1 MANFFDQFD
10 AEQKGRPQGNFFDQF
25 DSGAQPKLGPT
36 ESGGFTGSF
45 LESLKERFS
54 TALPAAKLYTGLGDQ
69 SEATKQLLAAN
80 QASEEAFKQT
90 EFSDIGD
97 SLKQGRYGEA
107 LGKTVD
113 KFKEVAGSSFGSMA
127 PAMVAG
133 RGAAMF
139 GGPVAGLTA
148 FGLVSLGSYIADNI
162 GRQKQEQ
169 QKLGREGEDIDRLSA
184 SAASAGQAALDVF
197 GFKFFKPLGKLVG
210 IEGKEAADRAA
221 MEIVEAATNP
231 GAYKRAVAKG
241 LAQGIAFE
249 VPQEVTQQ
257 VLERWQAGLPL
268 DPFTDPEA
276 AKEYA
281 EAAGGALLLGGPMG
295 VGSKVMQTYAARQTP
310 EGQALLSPVTEGS
323 VYDTLSREQEQQYD
337 PEARLAELERKG
349 FGTKARTVV
358 GPDGKPMTIPGEQ
371 GTFFTR
377 AEKEEYDALK
387 QGKPDVAKFR
397 YESDRAGTEMAGQ
410 PGAVTTTAGA
420 GELDADGMVSAG
432 QPAPAAVERETEQP
446 SSLIDDTFERL
457 NTFKQQ
463 YQDLRNEALSLM
475 GQGAMTPGQT
485 NQLRMVQRDLS
496 AVVDANADL
505 LRNPELVAQ
514 LKNPVFNG
522 MAALPSQGELIPTA
536 SAVHRKIAV
545 ALTMGRRDPQAAAAF
560 LQGQKE
566 RLQQRYDNGE
576 YNQDWARSVAKS
588 YNLTQGEAVQRY
600 QELAKAHLQQQMAE
614 IDQAIADVSRQ
625 KSLASRAPEQQRGL
639 FDEDEAAAKLEKAIY
654 GGEATQRKVIDE
666 TFGAP
671 APSTLKPRTAS
682 VNFKSNSTT
691 GIVSNESVLGGL
703 RRIAEDDDIA
713 SEYPNR
719 VGAVML
725 TGLDRQDGGQKG
737 RASDVLKALTAWA
750 DKNNERLVLMPAA
763 SGDLTQA
770 DLVKWYERNGF
781 VSRNDGAMERAPA
794 AKQERVAE
802 PTAEE
807 SEIQPGLTEK
817 QVGKEGVPAEFSAEH
832 ILATPEGR
840 AVQQLFGGIQSA
852 ADSPSET
859 QKHQSLLQN
868 IAKAFTEYDIVGAGE
883 RAGAGMRAA
892 LEFLQNKFGGADT
905 FQNLLSRLR
914 TMSVDAQSKLF
925 KQLRLPDL
933 TTRRGLEEFQRE
945 IEKYLEQRTLPNEGV
960 KIPTKSTSA
969 GRGIFP
975 YSEEISVGLNEAK
988 SFPPL
993 ESGKPRRPEMR
1004 YMEKKYK
1011 ISDTRIR
1018 QAIKFLR
1025 QKIEGRL
1032 KLTPEDIAA
1041 KTYLDNKSRST
1052 FGDVLRDLAFDLAM
1066 FKLDPKEHGANATF
1080 RGEGGK
1086 YAENFRAWLEQN
1098 TDKNTIELLDELIA
1112 DQTATYEANKQFDSY
1127 ISDYNRKL
1135 EKLAEQRQEDYE
1147 KRTGKKL
1154 TRAPG
1159 QRKPRKVVQTKV
1171 TEAVEETAAE
1181 EAEETPDVEA
1191 ITKNLPQV
1199 KWIGVHPAII
1209 RTLENGD
1216 VRGALEI
1223 MAKGEGRY
1231 YSLLAQRLL
1240 DAGIDAKVRFIDNS
1254 TMESLNNNPMDPRV
1268 LDSYINSVSKIV
1280 ETLAAGDMK
1289 EDLLTQ
1295 LKSNDPNIVGN
1306 ALYQMS
1312 ATAKQSGGTKNQIQ
1326 TLEDAYKFFQE
1337 NYMWRAKF
1345 SPDENEI
1352 VLRRASGLTNAVFL
1366 HEAIHAATSSAINK
1380 SEKLTGIRKQGY
1392 DQLKELFEYSQKALK
1407 DLQVTDGSL
1416 YGLTNLHEFV
1426 AEAMTNPLFQAHL
1439 RKLAYKASPFS
1450 LWTRFTQA
1458 VRKLFGI
1465 KNDKSIESN
1474 VFNEALLAT
1483 DALMPGGITGKEDVT
1498 GTGGAM
1504 AAAFFP
1510 KGVANSKTALNNL
1523 MTSGSW
1529 NEAKANW
1536 PRFYNSLK
1544 ADLRPGVLGFLT
1556 MRQMAD
1562 IVGGRIPQLNN
1573 FIRVAEEF
1581 MARKNEI
1588 LNISGDISKRWEKL
1602 QARDPEMSRKLGAV
1616 MHRAT
1621 INEIDPDPKSIFTSQ
1636 AQRAKDPDL
1645 TEMWKGLDDEARAI
1659 YRKVRDFYED
1669 RYSEYRQTLN
1679 RRLIAMNQYGVSETT
1694 INEIRAEFDKARR
1707 KGPYFPL
1714 MRHGRFWYQVGTGN
1728 TREYYMFESQG
1739 QLEAHLADNPRK
1751 DELTA
1756 SGSQYREQQD
1766 LHARQSQFL
1775 KATFD
1780 AIDNSSVLN
1789 AQDLKDSVYQAW
1801 LSTQPESSF
1810 RNQFV
1815 HRQKVAGYSEDALRN
1830 FAKSSFHM
1838 AYQLARFEHSSE
1850 MFSQIAAAR
1859 LQLKERV
1866 KPADPANVKTMR
1878 ENNELS
1884 DYVKE
1889 MDRRLTLM
1897 LNPTDIGTIPS
1908 VLSNIGFIW
1917 YLTAPASAI
1926 VNVLGGMVI
1935 GLPTLVGQQVRL
1947 NPNMSYIK
1955 ATLKALGEMK
1965 TVAAEI
1971 MRTGFAF
1978 EKGARLKDNMLHFPS
1993 LTRSSTLS
2001 AVDKAAYDR
2010 FVADGLIDI
2019 TATYDQSGLAASPTE
2034 SYTGTR
2040 HRVMQALSS
2049 LFHNAERF
2057 NREIM
2062 AMSAFRTAMEKR
2074 KDYADKTQAFNEAIA
2089 EAKDVTNRSMF
2100 DYSSMNKPRYF
2111 QHPVA
2116 RVVLQFKQFPQ
2127 QMTFFLAHNFLNMIK
2142 GASPEVRR
2150 EATARFVGT
2159 MGMAGIFSG
2168 ATGLWGFSTVASILN
2183 AVING
2188 LDDERDEPFDF
2199 ELEFV
2204 NWANETFGKGL
2215 GMFISRGIGNAVG
2228 VDLASR
2234 TKLDEMWFRDGR
2246 KNQDE
2251 VEALQSFL
2259 VEQLGPTVG
2268 LGINA
2273 AQAVKLWNEGHADR
2287 ALEMVA
2293 PAFIKNPLV
2302 AARYA
2307 REGANTLA
2315 GDPLAED
2322 IGSFD
2327 LLMQS
2332 LGLRSADIAERQ
2344 YYNITKKGQ
2353 EQAILKERQNLL
2365 NLYGISFMAGDF
2377 ESNDKALEKIMK
2389 FNEKHPSVA
2398 IPSDSIIRSIEQRAK
2413 KSAMTD
2419 HGLYIDK
2426 RMLGMKSESY
2436 LD

>member
-1 MANFFDQFD
+1 
-10 AEQKGRPQGNFFDQF
+10 
-25 DSGAQPKLGPT
+25 
-36 ESGGFTGSF
+36 
-45 LESLKERFS
+45 
-54 TALPAAKLYTGLGDQ
+54 
-69 SEATKQLLAAN
+69 
-80 QASEEAFKQT
+80 
-90 EFSDIGD
+90 
-97 SLKQGRYGEA
+97 
-107 LGKTVD
+107 
-113 KFKEVAGSSFGSMA
+113 
-127 PAMVAG
+127 
-133 RGAAMF
+133 
-139 GGPVAGLTA
+139 
-148 FGLVSLGSYIADNI
+148 
-162 GRQKQEQ
+162 
-169 QKLGREGEDIDRLSA
+169 
-184 SAASAGQAALDVF
+184 
-197 GFKFFKPLGKLVG
+197 
-210 IEGKEAADRAA
+210 
-221 MEIVEAATNP
+221 
-231 GAYKRAVAKG
+231 
-241 LAQGIAFE
+241 
-249 VPQEVTQQ
+249 
-257 VLERWQAGLPL
+257 
-268 DPFTDPEA
+268 
-276 AKEYA
+276 
-281 EAAGGALLLGGPMG
+281 
-295 VGSKVMQTYAARQTP
+295 
-310 EGQALLSPVTEGS
+310 
-323 VYDTLSREQEQQYD
+323 
-337 PEARLAELERKG
+337 
-349 FGTKARTVV
+349 
-358 GPDGKPMTIPGEQ
+358 
-371 GTFFTR
+371 
-377 AEKEEYDALK
+377 
-387 QGKPDVAKFR
+387 
-397 YESDRAGTEMAGQ
+397 
-410 PGAVTTTAGA
+410 
-420 GELDADGMVSAG
+420 
-432 QPAPAAVERETEQP
+432 
-446 SSLIDDTFERL
+446 
-457 NTFKQQ
+457 
-463 YQDLRNEALSLM
+463 
-475 GQGAMTPGQT
+475 MTPGQT

-625 KSLASRAPEQQRGL
+625 KSLASRAPEPQQGL
-639 FDEDEAAAKLEKAIY
+639 LDEDEAAAKLEKAIY
-654 GGEATQRKVIDE
+654 GGEASQRKVIDE

-671 APSTLKPRTAS
+671 LP
-682 VNFKSNSTT
+682 
-691 GIVSNESVLGGL
+691 GEQVSE
-703 RRIAEDDDIA
+703 E
-713 SEYPNR
+713 
-719 VGAVML
+719 
-725 TGLDRQDGGQKG
+725 
-737 RASDVLKALTAWA
+737 
-750 DKNNERLVLMPAA
+750 PAA
-763 SGDLTQA
+763 QPPAPVTTQ
-770 DLVKWYERNGF
+770 
-781 VSRNDGAMERAPA
+781 ERAGP
-794 AKQERVAE
+794 
-802 PTAEE
+802 PTLEE
-807 SEIQPGLTEK
+807 SEIQPGLTKK

-832 ILATPEGR
+832 ILGTPEGR
-840 AVQQLFGGIQSA
+840 AVQQLFGGIKSA

-868 IAKAFTEYDIVGAGE
+868 IAKVFTEYDIISISE

-892 LEFLQNKFGGADT
+892 LEFLQNKFGGADA
-905 FQNLLSRLR
+905 FQNLLSRLG
-914 TMSVDAQSKLF
+914 TMSAEAQSKLF

-933 TTRRGLEEFQRE
+933 TTRRGLEDFQRE
-945 IEKYLEQRTLPNEGV
+945 VEKYLEQRTLTGGGV

-993 ESGKPRRPEMR
+993 ESGQPRRPEMR
-1004 YMEKKYK
+1004 IYDKKYK
-1011 ISDTRIR
+1011 VSDTRIR
-1018 QAIKFLR
+1018 QAVKFLR
-1025 QKIEGRL
+1025 QKIEARL

-1052 FGDVLRDLAFDLAM
+1052 FGDVLRDLACDLAM
-1066 FKLDPKEHGANATF
+1066 FKLDPKEHGANSLF

-1086 YAENFRAWLEQN
+1086 YAENFRAWLEKN
-1098 TDKNTIELLDELIA
+1098 TDKNTIELLDQLIA
-1112 DQTATYEANKQFDSY
+1112 DQTATFEAEKLFDSY
-1127 ISDYNRKL
+1127 VSDYNRKL
-1135 EKLAEQRQEDYE
+1135 EKLAEQRQDDYE

-1171 TEAVEETAAE
+1171 AEAVGETAAE
-1181 EAEETPDVEA
+1181 ETEETPDVEA

-1199 KWIGVHPAII
+1199 KWLGLHTAIF
-1209 RTLENGD
+1209 RTLEKGD

-1223 MAKGEGRY
+1223 MAGGNGY

-1254 TMESLNNNPMDPRV
+1254 TMESLNDNPMDKRV
-1268 LDSYINSVSKIV
+1268 LDSYISSVSKIV
-1280 ETLAAGDMK
+1280 EALAAGDMK
-1289 EDLLTQ
+1289 EELLAK
-1295 LKSNDPNIVGN
+1295 LKSSDPNLVGN
-1306 ALYQMS
+1306 ALYQV
-1312 ATAKQSGGTKNQIQ
+1312 AGTAKQSGGTKSQIQ
-1326 TLEDAYKFFQE
+1326 TLEDAYKFFQN
-1337 NYMWRAKF
+1337 NYMWRGKF
-1345 SPDENEI
+1345 APDKNEI
-1352 VLRRASGLTNAVFL
+1352 VFRRSNGLTNALFL
-1366 HEAIHAATSSAINK
+1366 HEAIHAATASAINK

-1544 ADLRPGVLGFLT
+1544 ADMRPGVLGFLT

-1588 LNISGDISKRWEKL
+1588 LTLSGGISKRWEKL
-1602 QARDPEMSRKLGAV
+1602 QARDPEMSRQLGAV

-1621 INEIDPDPKSIFTSQ
+1621 INEIDPDPQSIFTSQ

-1645 TEMWKGLDDEARAI
+1645 IKMWNALDAEAKTI
-1659 YRKVRDFYED
+1659 YRQVRDFYED

-1780 AIDNSSVLN
+1780 AIDNSSALN

-1926 VNVLGGMVI
+1926 VNVLGGMII

-2234 TKLDEMWFRDGR
+2234 TKLDQMWIPDGR

-2287 ALEMVA
+2287 AIEMVS
-2293 PAFIKNPLV
+2293 PAFIKSPLI

-2332 LGLRSADIAERQ
+2332 LGLRPADIAERQ

-2353 EQAILKERQNLL
+2353 EQAIMKERQNLL

-2377 ESNDKALEKIMK
+2377 ESNDKALEKITK

>member
-10 AEQKGRPQGNFFDQF
+10 AEQKGRPQQNFFDQF
-25 DSGAQPKLGPT
+25 DASSTAKLGPT

-45 LESLKERFS
+45 LESLKERFA
-54 TALPAAKLYTGLGDQ
+54 TAAPAAKLYTGLGDQ
-69 SEATKQLLAAN
+69 EEATKQLLAAN
-80 QASEEAFKQT
+80 QASADAFKQT

-97 SLKQGRYGEA
+97 SFRQGNYGEA

-133 RGAAMF
+133 RTATMF
-139 GGPVAGLTA
+139 GGPVAGLAA
-148 FGLVSLGSYIADNI
+148 FGVVSLGSYIADNI

-169 QKLGREGEDIDRLSA
+169 QKLGRESEDINRLSA
-184 SAASAGQAALDVF
+184 TTASAGQAALDVF

-210 IEGKEAADRAA
+210 IEGKESAERAA
-221 MEIVEAATNP
+221 MEIVEAATQP
-231 GAYKRAVAKG
+231 KAYRNAVARG

-249 VPQEVTQQ
+249 VPQEVAQQ

-276 AKEYA
+276 AKEYT

-295 VGSKVMQTYAARQTP
+295 ASSRVMQTYAARRSP
-310 EGQALLSPVTEGS
+310 EGQALLNPATEGS
-323 VYDTLSREQEQQYD
+323 VYDTLSREED
-337 PEARLAELERKG
+337 VSG
-349 FGTKARTVV
+349 F
-358 GPDGKPMTIPGEQ
+358 EQ
-371 GTFFTR
+371 GT
-377 AEKEEYDALK
+377 
-387 QGKPDVAKFR
+387 
-397 YESDRAGTEMAGQ
+397 DRTGDGVVGQ
-410 PGAVTTTAGA
+410 PGVVTPTAGA
-420 GELDADGMVSAG
+420 GELDTSGVV
-432 QPAPAAVERETEQP
+432 PPRPPVAATVEGEGEQP
-446 SSLIDDTFERL
+446 SALTESALEEYD
-457 NTFKQQ
+457 TFKQQ
-463 YQDLRNEALSLM
+463 YQSLRDEALAILGRGEISPA
-475 GQGAMTPGQT
+475 QDR
-485 NQLRMVQRDLS
+485 QLKTILRDL
-496 AVVDANADL
+496 AEVVDANAGLIGD
-505 LRNPELVAQ
+505 PDLVAK

-522 MAALPSQGELIPTA
+522 LAALPSQGELIPTA
-536 SAVHRKIAV
+536 SAIHRKVSV
-545 ALTMGRRDPQAAAAF
+545 ALTMGRRDPQAAVAF

-576 YNQDWARSVAKS
+576 YDQNWAMSVAKS
-588 YNLTQGEAVQRY
+588 YNLTQGEAIQRY
-600 QELAKAHLQQQMAE
+600 QELAQAHLEQQLAE

-625 KSLASRAPEQQRGL
+625 KALPSRAPSQQQGL
-639 FDEDEAAAKLEKAIY
+639 FDVDEAAEKLEQALY
-654 GGEATQRKVIDE
+654 GDEVTRQKTIDE

-671 APSTLKPRTAS
+671 LP
-682 VNFKSNSTT
+682 
-691 GIVSNESVLGGL
+691 GEQIVE
-703 RRIAEDDDIA
+703 
-713 SEYPNR
+713 
-719 VGAVML
+719 
-725 TGLDRQDGGQKG
+725 
-737 RASDVLKALTAWA
+737 
-750 DKNNERLVLMPAA
+750 
-763 SGDLTQA
+763 
-770 DLVKWYERNGF
+770 
-781 VSRNDGAMERAPA
+781 
-794 AKQERVAE
+794 E
-802 PTAEE
+802 PTAEAPAPQSTQERVGPLTLEE
-807 SEIQPGLTEK
+807 SEAQPGMTKE
-817 QVGKEGVPAEFSAEH
+817 QIGKEGAPAEFSAEH
-832 ILATPEGR
+832 ILGTPEGQ
-840 AVQQLFGGIQSA
+840 AVQQFFGSVRSA
-852 ADSPSET
+852 AESPAET
-859 QKHQSLLQN
+859 QKHTSLLQN

-883 RAGAGMRAA
+883 KAGAGMRAA
-892 LEFLQNKFGGADT
+892 LAYLQNKFGGADT
-905 FQNLLSRLR
+905 FNNLLTYLR
-914 TMSVDAQSKLF
+914 TMSVPEQSKLF

-933 TTRRGLEEFQRE
+933 TTRRGLEELQQQ
-945 IEKYLEQRTLPNEGV
+945 IEKHLEQRTLTGEGV

-975 YSEEISVGLNEAK
+975 YSEEISVNLNEAK

-993 ESGKPRRPEMR
+993 ESGQPRRPEMR
-1004 YMEKKYK
+1004 STEKKYK

-1025 QKIEGRL
+1025 QKIEARL
-1032 KLTPEDIAA
+1032 KLTPEDVAA
-1041 KTYLDNKSRST
+1041 KTYLDNKARST

-1066 FKLDPKEHGANATF
+1066 FKLDPKEYGANNMF

-1086 YAENFRAWLEQN
+1086 YAENFRAWLEKN
-1098 TDKNTIELLDELIA
+1098 TDKNTIELLDQLIA
-1112 DQTATYEANKQFDSY
+1112 DQTATYEANKQFDAYVSE
-1127 ISDYNRKL
+1127 YNRRL
-1135 EKLAEQRQEDYE
+1135 EKLAEKRQEDYE

-1154 TRAPG
+1154 NRTRG
-1159 QRKPRKVVQTKV
+1159 ERKQRKIVQTKV
-1171 TEAVEETAAE
+1171 TEAIEETAPE

-1191 ITKNLPQV
+1191 VTKNLPQV

-1209 RTLENGD
+1209 RTLENND

-1231 YSLLAQRLL
+1231 YSLLAERLL
-1240 DAGIDAKVRFIDNS
+1240 EAGIDSNIRFIDNN
-1254 TMESLNNNPMDPRV
+1254 TMESLNQNPMDSRV

-1280 ETLAAGDMK
+1280 EALATGDMK
-1289 EDLLTQ
+1289 EELLAQ
-1295 LKSNDPNIVGN
+1295 LKSNDPNVVGN
-1306 ALYQMS
+1306 ALYQMA
-1312 ATAKQSGGTKNQIQ
+1312 ATAKQSGGTKNQVQ
-1326 TLEDAYKFFQE
+1326 TLEDAYKFFQQ

-1345 SPDENEI
+1345 VPDNNEI

-1366 HEAIHAATSSAINK
+1366 HEAIHAVTSNAINK
-1380 SEKLTGIRKQGY
+1380 SAQLTGIRKQGY
-1392 DQLKELFEYSQKALK
+1392 DQLKELFEYSQNALK

-1458 VRKLFGI
+1458 IRKLFGI

-1483 DALMPGGITGKEDVT
+1483 DALMPGGVTGKETVT
-1498 GTGGAM
+1498 GVGGALP
-1504 AAAFFP
+1504 AAFFP

-1529 NEAKANW
+1529 NEAKVNW

-1588 LNISGDISKRWEKL
+1588 LNLSGAISKDWEKL
-1602 QARDPEMSRKLGAV
+1602 QARNPEMSRQLGAV

-1621 INEIDPDPKSIFTSQ
+1621 INEIDPDPRSPFTSQ
-1636 AQRAKDPDL
+1636 AQRLKDPDL
-1645 TEMWKGLDDEARAI
+1645 IKMWDALDPEAKRI
-1659 YRKVRDFYED
+1659 YREVRDFYEN
-1669 RYSEYRQTLN
+1669 RYSEYRKTLN
-1679 RRLIAMNQYGVSETT
+1679 ERLIFMHRNGGVSETT
-1694 INEIRAEFDKARR
+1694 INSIRAEFDKARR

-1714 MRHGRFWYQVGTGN
+1714 MRHGRFWYQVGTGS
-1728 TREYYMFESQG
+1728 TSEYYMFESQG

-1756 SGSQYREQQD
+1756 SGSQYKEQQD
-1766 LHARQSQFL
+1766 LHSRQSQFL
-1775 KATFD
+1775 KSTFD
-1780 AIDNSSVLN
+1780 AIDKSSLAN
-1789 AQDLKDSVYQAW
+1789 PQDLKDAVYQAW

-1815 HRQKVAGYSEDALRN
+1815 HRRKIAGYSEDALRN

-1838 AYQLARFEHSSE
+1838 AYQLARFEHSTE

-1859 LQLKERV
+1859 LQLKERIDA
-1866 KPADPANVKTMR
+1866 ADPANQKNMR

-1908 VLSNIGFIW
+1908 VLSNIGFVW

-1926 VNVLGGMVI
+1926 VNVLGGMII

-1947 NPNMSYIK
+1947 NPNMSYIS

-1965 TVAAEI
+1965 TVAAQI
-1971 MRTGFAF
+1971 MSTGFAV
-1978 EKGARLKDNMLHFPS
+1978 ERGARLQDNMLHFPS
-1993 LTRSSTLS
+1993 LTRSSALS

-2040 HRVMQALSS
+2040 HRIMQALSS

-2057 NREIM
+2057 NREVI

-2074 KDYADKTQAFNEAIA
+2074 KGYNDQKQAFNESIA

-2100 DYSSMNKPRYF
+2100 DYSSVNKPRYF

-2127 QMTFFLAHNFLNMIK
+2127 QMTFFLGHNFLNMIK
-2142 GASPEVRR
+2142 GASPEIKR

-2168 ATGLWGFSTVASILN
+2168 ATGLWGFSTVASIMN

-2188 LDDERDEPFDF
+2188 LDDDRDEPFDF

-2215 GMFISRGIGNAVG
+2215 GTFMSRGIGNAVG

-2251 VEALQSFL
+2251 VESLQAFL

-2287 ALEMVA
+2287 AIEMVS
-2293 PAFIKNPLV
+2293 PAFAKNPMI

-2315 GDPLAED
+2315 GDPIAED

-2332 LGLRSADIAERQ
+2332 LGLRPAEIAERQ

-2353 EQAILKERQNLL
+2353 EQAIMKERQNLL

-2377 ESNDKALEKIMK
+2377 EANEKSLEKIAK

-2398 IPSDSIIRSIEQRAK
+2398 IPADSIIRSIEQRAK

-2419 HGLYIDK
+2419 HGLYVDK
-2426 RMLGMKSESY
+2426 RMLGLKDESY
-2436 LD
+2436 MS